1 MLMVDGFFFCFSGFN
16 PMKSYIKLKIFVY
29 NVLDVRAESIKSIA
43 PISWAH
49 GLFLPSSLNRSKRS
63 STLTEEVRM
72 KFPTEWADLLVL
84 THYLSLTCDPL
95 KTYLLCFIFSS

>member
-1 MLMVDGFFFCFSGFN
+1 MVDGFFFCFNRFN
-16 PMKSYIKLKIFVY
+16 PVKRNIILEFSVY
-29 NVLDVRAESIKSIA
+29 NVIDVRAESIKSVVPA
-43 PISWAH
+43 SWVH

-72 KFPTEWADLLVL
+72 KFPTEWADFLVL

-95 KTYLLCFIFSS
+95 KTHLLCFIFSS

>member
-1 MLMVDGFFFCFSGFN
+1 MHVLMVDGFFFCFSGFN
-16 PMKSYIKLKIFVY
+16 PVKRNIILEFFVY

-43 PISWAH
+43 PASWVH

-72 KFPTEWADLLVL
+72 KFLTQWADFLVL
-84 THYLSLTCDPL
+84 THYPSLL
-95 KTYLLCFIFSS
+95 K